1 MRINTFLRVVLLAG
15 GLALFAAACGDD
27 DSASDSDDSTPTD
40 TDDGGTDDTGD
51 DDTGDD
57 DTGDDG
63 SDDGEDPAALLEGTW
78 DITTYQL
85 AGAAGEAT
93 PVGEPTITFDGAGG
107 VTFDTGCNTGEGEY
121 EPFGGYG
128 DTGQPISFGSLS
140 RTEVGCDDELGDQD
154 LAIPG
159 AIRAADLFQFVD
171 GDLFLWR
178 DGNIMIEGVRR

>member
-27 DSASDSDDSTPTD
+27 DSSDSDDSSPTD
-40 TDDGGTDDTGD
+40 DAGDTG
-51 DDTGDD
+51 GD

-63 SDDGEDPAALLEGTW
+63 SDDGGGDDGSDDEDPAALLEGTW

-107 VTFDTGCNTGEGEY
+107 VTFDTGCNTGGGEY
-121 EPFGGYG
+121 EPFGAYG
-128 DTGQPISFGSLS
+128 DTGQSISFGSLS
-140 RTEVGCDDELGDQD
+140 RTEIACDDEFSDQD
-154 LAIPG
+154 LAIGG
-159 AIRAADLFQFVD
+159 AIRAANLFQFVD
-171 GDLFLWR
+171 GDLLLWR